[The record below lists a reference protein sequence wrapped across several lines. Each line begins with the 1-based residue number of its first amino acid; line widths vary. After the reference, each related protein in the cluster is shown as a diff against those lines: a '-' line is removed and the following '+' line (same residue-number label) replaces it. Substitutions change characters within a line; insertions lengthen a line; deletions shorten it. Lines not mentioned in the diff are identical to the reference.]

1 MRSPDKERIRPQQE
15 ADSRSSTAIKT
26 STPSLTPPAAEV
38 AARRRWAYSLIRRAS
53 TPVPSYGSAEW
64 LQLPDG
70 TAAKVAA
77 VVVAAESW
85 ARELDDLPDRLER
98 ELDERRR
105 AEKAAED
112 AEYQAR
118 AAAHR
123 RDWGHLRVVET
134 SYAERRVRELAAAGR
149 AKIDSRR
156 KAES

>member
-1 MRSPDKERIRPQQE
+1 MTAAPSP
-15 ADSRSSTAIKT
+15 
-26 STPSLTPPAAEV
+26 EV
-38 AARRRWAYSLIRRAS
+38 AARRRWAYSLVRRAAA
-53 TPVPSYGSAEW
+53 PVPSYGSSEW

-70 TAAKVAA
+70 TPEKVAS

-123 RDWGHLRVVET
+123 RSWRHLRVVEA
-134 SYAERRVRELAAAGR
+134 YADRRDRELAEARQRRSESGR
-149 AKIDSRR
+149 GG
-156 KAES
+156 ETT